1 MSNRGIGHMKY
12 KNLEINANIKSKVEM
27 EKSSIDQEKYNNNNN
42 NNNNNSNRLYWKV
55 NFIYYIYA
63 PEPSCPPSSIPEA
76 PSQSSRHMPHNNIG
90 RYWKETEKGLEK
102 ARSGQ
107 IPGAQGTLLSE
118 VLCRTIV
125 D

>member
-1 MSNRGIGHMKY
+1 MKY

-27 EKSSIDQEKYNNNNN
+27 EKSSIDQEKKYNNN

-63 PEPSCPPSSIPEA
+63 PEPSSPPSSIPEA

-90 RYWKETEKGLEK
+90 RY
-102 ARSGQ
+102 
-107 IPGAQGTLLSE
+107 
-118 VLCRTIV
+118 
-125 D
+125 